1 MDNQLL
7 IVVGGVSALLVL
19 ALAAGLLWL
28 LRQHRQLKLQL
39 QLLEEKIQRSGD
51 DVAGLC
57 SAAVAV
63 DQRVAASEA
72 RFYQLMDSINQ
83 SAPPPAVVEPDEPAE
98 AQGYALAI
106 EKIQRGA
113 SVEELVKSCALTR
126 DEAMLLMRLHGGS
139 R

>member
-7 IVVGGVSALLVL
+7 IIVGGAVALLM
-19 ALAAGLLWL
+19 LAAGLIGLM
-28 LRQHRQLKLQL
+28 RQCRQLKLQL
-39 QLLEEKIQRSGD
+39 QLLEKKIQRSGD

-63 DQRVAASEA
+63 DQRLAASEA
-72 RFYQLMDSINQ
+72 RLYQLMDNINQ
-83 SAPPPAVVEPDEPAE
+83 SAPPQAAAVEPDEPAE

-113 SVEELVKSCALTR
+113 SVDELVKSCALTR